1 VKAIAEISIKI
12 RKRMRLIAVPAS
24 QNRPDQR
31 TEARL
36 ASTPLNLDRM
46 GGFRK
51 AEQGRPAR
59 GASPQG
65 LGIVTVEAR
74 RFETPG

>member
-46 GGFRK
+46 SSFRK
-51 AEQGRPAR
+51 AEQGRLAR
-59 GASPQG
+59 GASPK
-65 LGIVTVEAR
+65 V
-74 RFETPG
+74 

>member
-24 QNRPDQR
+24 QIESTSERKSQ
-31 TEARL
+31 L
-36 ASTPLNLDRM
+36 ASMPLNLDRM
-46 GGFRK
+46 SGFRK

-59 GASPQG
+59 GASPQ
-65 LGIVTVEAR
+65 V
-74 RFETPG
+74 